1 MNCTFSQFVRLILVF
16 LFGPKNSKSFSEK
29 SLQVSLS
36 ELRIY
41 KRNLFCL
48 EISQNTA
55 FLAVLI

>member
-36 ELRIY
+36 ELRIC
-41 KRNLFCL
+41 KRNLP
-48 EISQNTA
+48 SAQKSKNTA
-55 FLAVLI
+55 FWLILA